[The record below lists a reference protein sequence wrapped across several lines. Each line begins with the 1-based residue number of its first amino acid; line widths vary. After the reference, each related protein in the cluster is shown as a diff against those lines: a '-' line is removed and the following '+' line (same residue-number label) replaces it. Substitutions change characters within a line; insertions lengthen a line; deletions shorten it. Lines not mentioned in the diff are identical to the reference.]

1 MSVVV
6 VVVMVFVLQGITE
19 VDFTHGV
26 VVDIDRFSGE
36 LISLPGRS
44 KGISVVFAVGANIS
58 FMSDGANIPF
68 KSVSVRFVKL
78 VVFEGAWVVLG

>member
-1 MSVVV
+1 MSGVV

-44 KGISVVFAVGANIS
+44 KGMSVVFAVGANTSLMGLMGILVV
-58 FMSDGANIPF
+58 P
-68 KSVSVRFVKL
+68 L